1 MSVEKA
7 RFQFKDGVE
16 IEVTK
21 TATGILVRGT
31 GDAIGCLGI
40 QPKSS
45 NQVAI
50 EVVS

>member
-7 RFQFKDGVE
+7 RFQFKDGIE

-21 TATGILVRGT
+21 TDAGILVRGT
-31 GDAIGCLGI
+31 GNAIGVLELR
-40 QPKSS
+40 PKSS

-50 EVVS
+50 KVVS

>member
-16 IEVTK
+16 IEVIK
-21 TATGILVRGT
+21 TDVGILVRGT
-31 GDAIGCLGI
+31 GNAIGCLGLK
-40 QPKSS
+40 PKSS